1 MVADDILKGCHIM
14 LKKYIVVILATM
26 ILALECAP
34 AVFSQELNNPP
45 GQTGKALMGYL
56 NIFANKAFGGN
67 MGDSRLWF
75 TADGQCIVDGNGYR
89 LSTTIDKGLICSMPA
104 ADDESAS
111 YSNDRR
117 ADSGFVVGLTYSFK
131 SLQFHD
137 LISSRSFFITGF
149 SKTPSGSVPSVSIN
163 FDIH

>member
-1 MVADDILKGCHIM
+1 M
-14 LKKYIVVILATM
+14 LRKSSVLILATM
-26 ILALECAP
+26 ILALEYAP
-34 AVFSQELNNPP
+34 VVFSQELNNNPP
-45 GQTGKALMGYL
+45 GQTGKALMAYF
-56 NIFANKAFGGN
+56 NIFGNKAFGGN

-75 TADGQCIVDGNGYR
+75 TTDGNCITAGNGYR
-89 LSTTIDKGLICSMPA
+89 LSTTLDKGLICSMPA

-149 SKTPSGSVPSVSIN
+149 SKTPSGSAPSVSIN
-163 FDIH
+163 FDIY